1 MNKSTYI
8 LLFILLPLCTIGQ
21 ELPQLSK
28 EIAVAEALERNFGI
42 VIARNQLAIADANS
56 SILNSRFLPI
66 LSATAGFNYSNE
78 DQEVTFRNGEVNSV
92 NGAETERYNA
102 ALNLNYT
109 LFDGLGRWYDYK
121 RFKEQYN
128 LSELQVRQTI
138 ETTLLQ
144 LFTVYYEVARLR
156 ENVSVL
162 EQTYANTQDRL
173 TRAQYQFD
181 YGQVNKLEVLNA
193 EVDLVTDSIN
203 LINGRQLLRNAKRD
217 LTVVLNSELDRE
229 FTVDT
234 AVNFINPIRMEEFY
248 TAAPQNNVELLI
260 AKSNIQLSDY
270 SYKAAKSV
278 FLPSLNLNGSYGWNE
293 GQFPVTSFATSS
305 TSTGL
310 SVGLSLNWNLF
321 DGGTGITNV
330 KTARILRD
338 NQELVEKQLEVETA
352 RNLANARGNYQNSLE
367 IYRLQRQNVLTAQD
381 NYERS
386 AERYKLGQISSV
398 ELRQAQINLLNSQTN
413 RNLAKY
419 QAKLAE
425 LELLQLSGQILNV
438 DF

>member
-1 MNKSTYI
+1 M
-8 LLFILLPLCTIGQ
+8 
-21 ELPQLSK
+21 
-28 EIAVAEALERNFGI
+28 AEALERNFGI

-78 DQEVTFRNGEVNSV
+78 DQEVTFRNGEVNAV

-217 LTVVLNSELDRE
+217 LTVVLNSELDRA

-413 RNLAKY
+413 RTLAKY

>member
-1 MNKSTYI
+1 M
-8 LLFILLPLCTIGQ
+8 
-21 ELPQLSK
+21 
-28 EIAVAEALERNFGI
+28 AEALERNFGI

-260 AKSNIQLSDY
+260 AKSNIQVSDY

-338 NQELVEKQLEVETA
+338 NQELIEKQLEVETA
-352 RNLANARGNYQNSLE
+352 RNLANALGNYQNSLE

>member
-1 MNKSTYI
+1 M
-8 LLFILLPLCTIGQ
+8 
-21 ELPQLSK
+21 
-28 EIAVAEALERNFGI
+28 AEALERNFGI

-78 DQEVTFRNGEVNSV
+78 DQEVTFRNGEVNAV

-217 LTVVLNSELDRE
+217 LTVVLNSELERE

-260 AKSNIQLSDY
+260 AKSNIQVSDY

-338 NQELVEKQLEVETA
+338 NQELIEKQLEVETA

>member
-1 MNKSTYI
+1 M
-8 LLFILLPLCTIGQ
+8 
-21 ELPQLSK
+21 
-28 EIAVAEALERNFGI
+28 AEALERNFGI

>member
-1 MNKSTYI
+1 M
-8 LLFILLPLCTIGQ
+8 
-21 ELPQLSK
+21 
-28 EIAVAEALERNFGI
+28 AEALERNFGI

-78 DQEVTFRNGEVNSV
+78 DQEVTFRNGEVNAV

-217 LTVVLNSELDRE
+217 LTVVLNSELDRA

>member
-1 MNKSTYI
+1 
-8 LLFILLPLCTIGQ
+8 
-21 ELPQLSK
+21 
-28 EIAVAEALERNFGI
+28 
-42 VIARNQLAIADANS
+42 
-56 SILNSRFLPI
+56 
-66 LSATAGFNYSNE
+66 
-78 DQEVTFRNGEVNSV
+78 
-92 NGAETERYNA
+92 
-102 ALNLNYT
+102 
-109 LFDGLGRWYDYK
+109 
-121 RFKEQYN
+121 
-128 LSELQVRQTI
+128 
-138 ETTLLQ
+138 

-217 LTVVLNSELDRE
+217 LTVVLNSELDRA

-260 AKSNIQLSDY
+260 AKSNIQVSDY

>member
-1 MNKSTYI
+1 
-8 LLFILLPLCTIGQ
+8 
-21 ELPQLSK
+21 
-28 EIAVAEALERNFGI
+28 
-42 VIARNQLAIADANS
+42 
-56 SILNSRFLPI
+56 
-66 LSATAGFNYSNE
+66 
-78 DQEVTFRNGEVNSV
+78 
-92 NGAETERYNA
+92 
-102 ALNLNYT
+102 
-109 LFDGLGRWYDYK
+109 
-121 RFKEQYN
+121 
-128 LSELQVRQTI
+128 
-138 ETTLLQ
+138 
-144 LFTVYYEVARLR
+144 
-156 ENVSVL
+156 
-162 EQTYANTQDRL
+162 
-173 TRAQYQFD
+173 
-181 YGQVNKLEVLNA
+181 
-193 EVDLVTDSIN
+193 
-203 LINGRQLLRNAKRD
+203 
-217 LTVVLNSELDRE
+217 
-229 FTVDT
+229 
-234 AVNFINPIRMEEFY
+234 MEEFY